1 MPMLDQLYKSIAHKI
16 HGPLHVA
23 ALLVDYDWTIS
34 PVWFS
39 LSDYGHCCSD
49 LEPVLILLITLKSL
63 YLFCDENFC
72 FYCFGA
78 FYL

>member
-39 LSDYGHCCSD
+39 LPD
-49 LEPVLILLITLKSL
+49 
-63 YLFCDENFC
+63 
-72 FYCFGA
+72 
-78 FYL
+78 